1 MRISE
6 IAIFSPGLETNR
18 RFVKAVCDEV
28 VLETESMVFGRLQIN
43 NQLVLH
49 LYGLKLADGQPNPS
63 WDLVSKKL
71 LGYVVLFN
79 WNQAESLAAIKPL
92 VDALSARYDVPMVVA
107 ATLQNGQHAI
117 PEQIINV
124 DFGLAKQ
131 NEFTFCKL
139 SDAASIK
146 KVLISLID
154 QVINDYQ

>member
-1 MRISE
+1 MRIGE

-18 RFVKAVCDEV
+18 KFVEAVCDEV
-28 VLETESMVFGRLQIN
+28 VLETESLVFGRVQIN

-49 LYGLKLADGQPNPS
+49 LYGLKLSDNQPNPS

-79 WNQAESLAAIKPL
+79 WNQNESLVAVKPF
-92 VDALSARYDVPMVVA
+92 VDALTARYDIPLIVV
-107 ATLQNGQHAI
+107 ATLQNGQHSI
-117 PEQIINV
+117 PEQIVNV

-131 NEFTFCKL
+131 NQFTFCKL
-139 SDAASIK
+139 SDPASIK

-154 QVINDYQ
+154 QVISDYQ